1 MADTATTNLS
11 LTKPEVGASA
21 DSWGGKINANLDTV
35 DALFS
40 DSGDLAVA
48 NGGTGASDA
57 ATARTNLGVTATG
70 ADTTYAYRAN
80 DLSDLADAP
89 TARTNLGLDSMAT
102 QAANAVAVTGGT
114 ITGTAVSG
122 LPSALEIASGGTGL
136 TSVGTDGQVLTSTG
150 TAIAWETPDV
160 GYTDADVKDALNATG
175 SAPIYAC
182 RAWARVTGK
191 TTLAANGN
199 FASVADGG
207 AGIVQ
212 FTFTTA
218 MEDANYAVVVSPSPN
233 NTGQFGNSGV
243 TYVAYDQ
250 TTTGFK
256 VCGRGY
262 TGSNN
267 TTYFIDSGYTNMGIA
282 VFRLL

>member
-1 MADTATTNLS
+1 MADTSTTNLS

-150 TAIAWETPDV
+150 TEMAWETPDV
-160 GYTDADVKDALNATG
+160 GYTDADVKDVLNATG

-182 RAWARVTGK
+182 RAWAR
-191 TTLAANGN
+191 LNGST
-199 FASVADGG
+199 AIG
-207 AGIVQ
+207 AGNMSVSISGGSCTV
-212 FTFTTA
+212 TFATA
-218 MEDANYAVVVSPSPN
+218 MPDANYSVVVSPSIN
-233 NTGQFGNSGV
+233 STATMGNSGCSYAV
-243 TYVAYDQ
+243 YNQ
-250 TTTGFK
+250 TTTGFQIY
-256 VCGRGY
+256 GRGY

-267 TTYFIDSGYTNMGIA
+267 TSYEYAGGYTNMGIA
-282 VFRLL
+282 VYR

>member
-1 MADTATTNLS
+1 MADTSTTNLS

-114 ITGTAVSG
+114 ITGTSISG

-150 TAIAWETPDV
+150 TAIAWETPDP

-182 RAWARVTGK
+182 RAWARVTGP
-191 TTLAANGN
+191 TTTQGSGNLSIAAISTGL
-199 FASVADGG
+199 
-207 AGIVQ
+207 VQ

-218 MEDANYAVVVSPSPN
+218 MEDVNYSVVVSPSPN
-233 NTGQFGNSGV
+233 STAQFGNSGS

-267 TTYFIDSGYTNMGIA
+267 TTYFSEQGYANMGIA
-282 VFRLL
+282 VFR

>member
-1 MADTATTNLS
+1 MADTTTTNLS

-89 TARTNLGLDSMAT
+89 TARANLGLDSMAT

-136 TSVGTDGQVLTSTG
+136 TSVGADGQVLTSTG
-150 TAIAWETPDV
+150 TEIAWETPDP

-212 FTFTTA
+212 FTFATA
-218 MEDANYAVVVSPSPN
+218 MEDTNYSVVVSPSPN
-233 NTGQFGNSGV
+233 STAQFGNSGS
-243 TYVAYDQ
+243 TYIAYDQ
-250 TTTGFK
+250 QTTGFK

-267 TTYFIDSGYTNMGIA
+267 TTYFSDQGYSNMGIA
-282 VFRLL
+282 VFR

>member
-70 ADTTYAYRAN
+70 ADTTYASRAN

-102 QAANAVAVTGGT
+102 QAANAVGITGGA

-150 TAIAWETPDV
+150 TEIAWETPDV
-160 GYTDADVKDALNATG
+160 GYTDADVKSFLNATG
-175 SAPIYAC
+175 DTPIYSC
-182 RAWARVTGK
+182 RGWANVSGESTIRASGNIASISGSGGIYTVTFGSA
-191 TTLAANGN
+191 LP
-199 FASVADGG
+199 
-207 AGIVQ
+207 
-212 FTFTTA
+212 
-218 MEDANYAVVVSPSPN
+218 DANYAVVISASN
-233 NTGQFGNSGV
+233 NSSSAMSTSGHTTQV
-243 TYVAYDQ
+243 YNQ
-250 TTTGFK
+250 TTTSFQIALWNY
-256 VCGRGY
+256 V
-262 TGSNN
+262 GSNN
-267 TTYFIDSGYTNMGIA
+267 TSSRTSTGLQNMGIA
-282 VFRLL
+282 VFR